1 MKKVQK
7 GEEIEDWIS
16 RAPEKIQPIVEKLM
30 LILSEHP
37 ANFYQTVKWSY
48 PWYSHNGSEMFS
60 VSWHKEH
67 AGFQLWNGAHI
78 PNPTGLIE
86 GTGKNGRNIKIKSLD
101 DQEVW
106 NAIDYA
112 IADSISFVERK

>member
-1 MKKVQK
+1 MQK

-78 PNPTGLIE
+78 PNPIGLI
-86 GTGKNGRNIKIKSLD
+86 D
-101 DQEVW
+101 EVVW
-106 NAIDYA
+106 DAIRKAID
-112 IADSISFVERK
+112 DSISFVENK

>member
-1 MKKVQK
+1 
-7 GEEIEDWIS
+7 
-16 RAPEKIQPIVEKLM
+16 M

-67 AGFQLWNGAHI
+67 KAFNFGMAI

-86 GTGKNGRNIKIKSLD
+86 GTGKNGRNSK
-101 DQEVW
+101 
-106 NAIDYA
+106 
-112 IADSISFVERK
+112 

>member
-1 MKKVQK
+1 
-7 GEEIEDWIS
+7 
-16 RAPEKIQPIVEKLM
+16 M

-37 ANFYQTVKWSY
+37 ANFHQTVKWSY

-67 AGFQLWNGAHI
+67 AAFQLWNGAHI

-86 GTGKNGRNIKIKSLD
+86 GTGKNGRNIKIKSLMITMFGM
-101 DQEVW
+101 Q
-106 NAIDYA
+106 
-112 IADSISFVERK
+112 SITQLLIVLVL